1 MRFMNWLF
9 IGIRIIILC
18 LGLYILALFIW
29 PSIWQPKFESHPN
42 QTATFMDYEPDA
54 YEKQLFSIDNNLPHH
69 RYQRI
74 SDSIKHI
81 QNLEK
86 FTNNLHLSGWGLGT
100 IGCFKRYRKDIIV
113 FDSTYSRH
121 NIQHIPD
128 TTYFISLNGYYLRE
142 DHSTFRKNDS
152 TFLKYPVITKR
163 DTINHSISG
172 HYEIKPLLMDVRDL
186 PDKIISPYE
195 EKRELLIRVSK
206 SQFTWY
212 LIMMIPIALLI
223 LLLFLWGVILQM
235 IRVIEDIANQEAF
248 RKKTYR
254 RLYII
259 AISLWSNVLIGLIIK
274 YVANFKFSSYIDQAF
289 YLRFSD
295 FFFTNISYIISGFI
309 AFCLA
314 HAFRKGY
321 QLQQEQNLII

>member
-18 LGLYILALFIW
+18 LGLYVLALFIW
-29 PSIWQPKFESHPN
+29 PSIWQPKFEAFN
-42 QTATFMDYEPDA
+42 NETVTFMDYEPDA
-54 YEKQLFSIDNNLPHH
+54 YEKQLFSIDDNLPHH
-69 RYQRI
+69 RYQQI
-74 SDSIKHI
+74 SDSIKYI

-86 FTNNLHLSGWGLGT
+86 STNHLSISGWGFGN
-100 IGCFKRYRKDIIV
+100 IGFYKRDEKGMII
-113 FDSTYSRH
+113 FDSTYNRYT
-121 NIQHIPD
+121 IQYIPD
-128 TTYFISLNGYYLRE
+128 TTYFISLNGYYLKQA
-142 DHSTFRKNDS
+142 HSTFRKNDT

-163 DTINHSISG
+163 DTINHTISG
-172 HYEIKPLLMDVRDL
+172 RYEIKPLRVDVRDL
-186 PDKIISPYE
+186 PDKIINPSA

-206 SQFTWY
+206 SQYNWY
-212 LIMMIPIALLI
+212 LIMMTPIALLI

-259 AISLWSNVLIGLIIK
+259 AASLWSIILIGLMIK
-274 YVANFKFSSYIDQAF
+274 YIANFKFNTYIDQAL
-289 YLRFSD
+289 YLSFTDVFS
-295 FFFTNISYIISGFI
+295 TNITSIISGFI

-321 QLQQEQNLII
+321 QLQQEQNLTI